1 MRGTVSSAGAVL
13 CCFGLVVG
21 CSDGEADDRG
31 ADGDRGS
38 QSSAHHVQVLKAK
51 VERMQ
56 VDGDPFLHRTG
67 HQVVAV
73 KNDIFIMRGVEDDI
87 ATQTNTFRDDLFRL
101 DPKNKHRVRMNELR
115 ERGDAIPPATAFH
128 CAVGDDRRGGSLL
141 SFGGAH
147 FLFQGDPAFFQSFVV
162 FDTLWRYRVSNKRWE
177 AIEPAGVKP
186 AARAGC
192 NAEYHDGS
200 MYVFGGLN
208 RFLQLNNELWRF
220 DTASETWTK
229 LTPVGPVPEPRF
241 IGATAVDHE
250 TGKIYLYNGHRAT
263 ASGFQSIGDFWVYDV
278 ATNAFRQL
286 PPVPAPARDE
296 GTLSIL
302 RGPHGKKYLVHTA
315 GHTATPVLCTGF
327 TENTTALDEIW
338 AFDPEAESW
347 QQLDVVGDAPRLH
360 FVRGVTVGNE
370 HYLVGGWADVPDP
383 VNTCRQQWNEDVYRV
398 SLVNH

>member
-13 CCFGLVVG
+13 CCVGLVAG
-21 CSDGEADDRG
+21 CSGVIDDRG
-31 ADGDRGS
+31 EDGAKGT
-38 QSSAHHVQVLKAK
+38 QASAHHVGVLKAK
-51 VERMQ
+51 VDTMHLR
-56 VDGDPFLHRTG
+56 GDPFLHRTG
-67 HQVVAV
+67 HQVVAIKDDLFV
-73 KNDIFIMRGVEDDI
+73 LRGVEDDI
-87 ATQTNTFRDDLFRL
+87 ATQTNTFRNDLFRL
-101 DPKNKHRVRMNELR
+101 DPKHGERVRMRELR

-128 CAVGDDRRGGSLL
+128 CAVSDDRRDGSLL

-147 FLFQGDPAFFQSFVV
+147 FIFQGDPGFFRSLAV
-162 FDTLWRYRVSNKRWE
+162 FDTLWRYRISNKRWE
-177 AIEPAGVKP
+177 AIQPAGTKP

-192 NAEYHDGS
+192 NAELHDGS

-220 DTASETWTK
+220 DTATETWTQ
-229 LTPVGPVPEPRF
+229 LTPVGPIPEPRF

-263 ASGFQSIGDFWVYDV
+263 PTGFQSIGDFWVYDI

-296 GTLSIL
+296 GTLTIL
-302 RGPHGKKYLVHTA
+302 HAPGGKKYLVHTA
-315 GHTATPVLCTGF
+315 GHTVSPVLCTGF

-338 AFDPEAESW
+338 AFDPDTETW

-360 FVRGVTVGNE
+360 FVRGATVRNE

-383 VNTCRQQWNEDVYRV
+383 VNICRQEWNENVYRIR
-398 SLVNH
+398 LVKE